1 MTPLKK
7 KLDEFGSFLSKVW
20 DHDIWQAFEIN
31 KAHFVVWL
39 LLNLWIE
46 GGGEGGRFPV
56 WVFRTILQWI
66 TVYQLNVSWSTIDG
80 DLHQVIAVV
89 CILVWVVNIGH
100 FRDPAHGG
108 ILRGAI
114 HYFKVSSLC
123 SICLNNIFSIGA
135 IVVAFMLNNPDKCW
149 NSSVR
154 HLVEG
159 REVVVLDLKRNHFI
173 IADSSGTGG
182 CSYSWRTSCS
192 CDHVRFRF
200 KCSVITF

>member
-20 DHDIWQAFEIN
+20 DHTIWQALEIN

-39 LLNLWIE
+39 LLNLWSE
-46 GGGEGGRFPV
+46 GGGVGGRFPV
-56 WVFRTILQWI
+56 WAFRTILQWI

-114 HYFKVSSLC
+114 HYFKVSTVC
-123 SICLNNIFSIGA
+123 SICLNNIFCIGA
-135 IVVAFMLNNPDKCW
+135 
-149 NSSVR
+149 NSCGIHAKQPRQILKQFSKE
-154 HLVEG
+154 LGWGEG
-159 REVVVLDLKRNHFI
+159 
-173 IADSSGTGG
+173 SGRSRLEEKSLYH
-182 CSYSWRTSCS
+182 CR
-192 CDHVRFRF
+192 
-200 KCSVITF
+200 